1 MTEKRI
7 TSFLRPSFIFL
18 LIFDERVGEFEA
30 RPACAVSVPRL
41 AKRSRRLFGT
51 TAGPNSW
58 MRIVVGKHIK
68 IRRIFIKRA
77 RARAPVNGR
86 TAARVRRTKD
96 GNPAPRLF
104 LRPGRLTL
112 HLGSA
117 YLVQSNS
124 RGRRRRIRLLSNQPA
139 PLSLLSC
146 YAPYCA
152 STFMGQR
159 DRVKR
164 GSLGFNLWA
173 PRTDRRIVARASMH
187 LHGNLEAAPLSL
199 SLSLSF
205 SLWSITFR
213 ALWRFVVHPD
223 LS

>member
-77 RARAPVNGR
+77 RARALQWTGEQPQECDGQKTETQLPGFSWGLKDWRCIWGVHIWCNRIPVAVAVG
-86 TAARVRRTKD
+86 
-96 GNPAPRLF
+96 F
-104 LRPGRLTL
+104 
-112 HLGSA
+112 A
-117 YLVQSNS
+117 YCQTS
-124 RGRRRRIRLLSNQPA
+124 Q
-139 PLSLLSC
+139 PLSLCSPATPLI
-146 YAPYCA
+146 APA
-152 STFMGQR
+152 R
-159 DRVKR
+159 LWDREIGWR
-164 GSLGFNLWA
+164 E
-173 PRTDRRIVARASMH
+173 DR
-187 LHGNLEAAPLSL
+187 
-199 SLSLSF
+199 
-205 SLWSITFR
+205 
-213 ALWRFVVHPD
+213 
-223 LS
+223 